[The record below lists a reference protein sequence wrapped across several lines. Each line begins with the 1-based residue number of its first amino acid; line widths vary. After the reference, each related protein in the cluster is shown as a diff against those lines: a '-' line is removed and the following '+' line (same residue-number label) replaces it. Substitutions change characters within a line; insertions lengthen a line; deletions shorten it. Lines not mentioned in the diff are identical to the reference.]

1 MRETNFIAQNQEKWK
16 RYEEALS
23 GKDEDPELLRELYIH
38 TTDDL
43 SYSRTFYPNRSVRV
57 YLNNLAQRTF
67 LRVYRG
73 RRGEASRFFSFWSE
87 ELPRVVQANH
97 RALLV
102 SLVVFLLAMLIG
114 AISYRIDD
122 QFAETIMGSYYMEMT
137 EENIAK
143 QDPMYVY
150 KDAAPYG
157 MALSIT
163 FNNIMVALLTFV
175 SGVVFAIGSVVQLIR
190 NGVMVGV
197 FQYYFY
203 DMGLLRESFLTIWMH
218 GAIEIS
224 SIVIAGGAGITMGS
238 GLLFPGTLS
247 RLAAFRRSARDGV
260 KIILGTIPLFIVA
273 GIIEGYLTRH
283 TELPD
288 ELRATFI
295 ILCFVFVIWYFYVY
309 PRRVAARPVR
319 EVFAISSGEPGA
331 AETFDPGAIR
341 NLGGNLSATF
351 TLLRRRLG
359 WVFGGAAV
367 LAVLFTCLS
376 FWGFSGPAEARYTFT
391 ADEFGDFANFYELF
405 SLSETYLRSGR
416 GWTYLL
422 LVAAYLAGCLYLAFQ
437 SVSSAANRP
446 VVTPF
451 RRGGVLAVTGLI
463 GALIVAF
470 HPGLVF
476 LGFTL
481 LLPLVIAA
489 GYAAYLAE
497 TTGAGAML
505 KYSLRGFLKLVGGYI
520 LLMLLA
526 IPTMLLLD
534 TVLGQFVFNLIDWIF
549 YVEEYKRYAIN
560 AVLQCGIYAFCSALL
575 LITLSCYAA
584 ISAHSFWEVNEAP
597 KLLER
602 IRGVGRR
609 GKLRGLEVER

>member
-23 GKDEDPELLRELYIH
+23 GKDNDPELLRELYIH

-73 RRGEASRFFSFWSE
+73 RRGEASRFFSFWSD
-87 ELPRVVQANH
+87 ELPRVVHANH

-114 AISYRIDD
+114 VISYRIDD

-175 SGVVFAIGSVVQLIR
+175 SGVIFAIGSVVQLIR

-203 DMGLLRESFLTIWMH
+203 DMGLLKESFLTIWMH

-288 ELRATFI
+288 PLRATFI

-309 PRRVAARPVR
+309 PRRVARRPAP
-319 EVFAISSGEPGA
+319 ENFAVGNGEPGGA
-331 AETFDPGAIR
+331 GVFDPNAIR
-341 NLGGNLSATF
+341 GLGGNLSATF
-351 TLLRRRLG
+351 TLLRRKLG
-359 WVFGGAAV
+359 WVFGGAAL
-367 LAVLFTCLS
+367 LAVVFTCLS
-376 FWGFSGPAEARYTFT
+376 FWGFSGPAEARYTFVFE
-391 ADEFGDFANFYELF
+391 EFEDFANFVELL
-405 SLSETYLRSGR
+405 SVSETYLRAER
-416 GWTYLL
+416 GWSYLL
-422 LVAAYLAGCLYLAFQ
+422 LVAAFLSGILYLAYQ
-437 SVSSAANRP
+437 AVSSTADRQAVAP
-446 VVTPF
+446 LQLA
-451 RRGGVLAVTGLI
+451 GVLAVSGLT
-463 GALIVAF
+463 GALLTAF
-470 HPGLVF
+470 HPAAVF
-476 LGFTL
+476 VGFTFV
-481 LLPLVIAA
+481 LPLVIAG
-489 GYAAYLAE
+489 GYAAYVKG
-497 TTGAGAML
+497 TTGALPMVRYA
-505 KYSLRGFLKLVGGYI
+505 LRGYLKLFGGYA
-520 LLMLLA
+520 LLLLLA
-526 IPTMLLLD
+526 IPTMFLLD
-534 TVLGQFVFNLIDWIF
+534 TVLGQLIFNLIDWVF
-549 YVEEYKRYAIN
+549 YTEEYKRYAIN
-560 AVLQCGIYAFCSALL
+560 AVLQCGIYSFCLALL
-575 LITLSCYAA
+575 LIVVSSYVA

-597 KLLER
+597 GLLKR
-602 IRGVGRR
+602 IQDFGGRGR
-609 GKLRGLEVER
+609 LRGLEVER